1 MIQRD
6 DLEELAKQL
15 CRKRGMEFVERVGE
29 GTFKQTFHVKQAN
42 GQPIALKLYKASVS
56 TQRDEREIVAMLKC
70 THPNI
75 ARLISVDTD
84 VVGQTQLVT
93 VSEEFLSG
101 GTLAS
106 KGQISR
112 AAYLDIGR
120 QLIDAAAHIASLRL
134 VHRDIK
140 PDNII
145 FREDGTTPVITD
157 FGVVRDLTD
166 SSLTPSWVARGPG
179 TPFFA
184 SPEQLN
190 NEKALTDWRSDQFSL
205 GVSLLFAAYGD
216 HPYRIDGCSD
226 AEVVGRVSSRQGPAQ
241 LFAERIKDEGLPV
254 ALKMISPWPVDRYR
268 KPELLAAAWREQ

>member
-1 MIQRD
+1 MSA
-6 DLEELAKQL
+6 L
-15 CRKRGMEFVERVGE
+15 
-29 GTFKQTFHVKQAN
+29 
-42 GQPIALKLYKASVS
+42 PIALKLYKARFPLHATSVRL
-56 TQRDEREIVAMLKC
+56 TQCWC

-84 VVGQTQLVT
+84 VVGDAKFVT

-106 KGQISR
+106 KSQISR
-112 AAYLDIGR
+112 AAYLDIGS
-120 QLIDAAAHIASLRL
+120 QLIDAVGHIASLRL

-166 SSLTPSWVARGPG
+166 SSLTPSWMPRGPG

-190 NEKALTDWRSDQFSL
+190 NEKMLIDWRSDQFAL
-205 GVSLLFAAYGD
+205 GVSLLFAAFSD
-216 HPYRIDGCSD
+216 HPYRSDGCSD
-226 AEVVGRVSSRQGPAQ
+226 ADVVGRVSSRQGPAP
-241 LFAERIKDEGLPV
+241 LFAERVRNEALPV
-254 ALKMISPWPVDRYR
+254 ALKMISAWPVDRYR
-268 KPELLAAAWREQ
+268 KPELLAAAWRQQ

>member
-6 DLEELAKQL
+6 DVEELAKQI
-15 CRKRGMEFVERVGE
+15 CRNRGMEFIGRVGE
-29 GTFKQTFHVKQAN
+29 GTFKQTFHVKQAD
-42 GQPIALKLYKASVS
+42 GLPIALKLYKAGIS
-56 TQRDEREIVAMLKC
+56 TPRDQREIEAMLKC

-75 ARLISVDTD
+75 ARLISVDTN
-84 VVGQTQLVT
+84 VLGETQLVT

-101 GTLAS
+101 GTLTS

-112 AAYLDIGR
+112 TAYLDIGK
-120 QLIDAAAHIASLRL
+120 QLIAAVGYIASLRL

-166 SSLTPSWVARGPG
+166 SSLTPSWIARGPG

-190 NEKALTDWRSDQFSL
+190 NEKMLIDWRSDQFSL
-205 GVSLLFAAYGD
+205 GVSLSFTAVGD
-216 HPYRIDGCSD
+216 HPYRVDRCSD
-226 AEVVGRVSSRQGPAQ
+226 ADVVGRVSSRQGPAPV
-241 LFAERIKDEGLPV
+241 FEERFRADGLPV
-254 ALKMISPWPVDRYR
+254 LLKMISPWPVDRYR
-268 KPELLAAAWREQ
+268 KPELLAAAWRQQ